1 MEVLNKK
8 AAFLSNHEV
17 YTLLKEVKEKQD
29 LKIKNANKQKVDKH
43 LPTIVY
49 ESLKYL
55 EKTHCVE
62 QSPDIIKAFLV
73 KCEQYKLTK
82 IEKLQLLN
90 QRPASAVELQLLIED
105 SEERFTIEQMDE
117 LLEFVQ
123 QNLPLKD
130 QQNENQSTHD

>member
-1 MEVLNKK
+1 MEIVNKK
-8 AAFLSNHEV
+8 SAFLSNNEV

-29 LKIKNANKQKVDKH
+29 LKIKNNKQQRVDKH

-55 EKTHCVE
+55 EKTACVN
-62 QSPDIIKAFLV
+62 QSPEVIKEFLA

-90 QRPASAVELQLLIED
+90 QRPATAVELQLLIED
-105 SEERFTIEQMDE
+105 SEERFTLEQMDE
-117 LLEFVQ
+117 LLEFLNSTLPSKESTDIPQ
-123 QNLPLKD
+123 Q
-130 QQNENQSTHD
+130 E